1 MPKLQFSKTFPN
13 LLLVIILL
21 FRGSFIHL
29 NAYYTRKILFPL
41 SMSGFEGISAS
52 KSPDY
57 LSIETRIVAY
67 NPCEKDPH
75 GATSMPIYQTA
86 TFQQV
91 GATTFGEYDYTR
103 SGNPTRDALQNQIA
117 SLGP

>member
-1 MPKLQFSKTFPN
+1 
-13 LLLVIILL
+13 
-21 FRGSFIHL
+21 
-29 NAYYTRKILFPL
+29 
-41 SMSGFEGISAS
+41 MSEFENV
-52 KSPDY
+52 KSPT

-86 TFQQV
+86 TFQQC

-117 SLGP
+117 SLGFSNNNTACTYL